1 MKFHK
6 FISTILHPI
15 VLPTLGVF
23 LYFVFVSQSFE
34 KRLQLIVLGLVF
46 ALTYVVPV
54 LLLLFL
60 RNFGFIKDFQ
70 VSTIKERR
78 VPVIFMILILYFLG
92 NTILQIPVIRN
103 LGILFYGTSL
113 SLICIYLLFSAKLK
127 SSLHLVSMGNMLG
140 FFLIMTNVNNLS
152 ILFIIILLIFLS
164 GILAS
169 SRLYLKA
176 HTPIELLIGFFLG
189 FTSQFLL
196 FISLQ

>member
-1 MKFHK
+1 MKLHK
-6 FISTILHPI
+6 FISTILHPT
-15 VLPTLGVF
+15 VLPTVGAF
-23 LYFVFVSQSFE
+23 LYFIFVTQTFE
-34 KRLQLIVLGLVF
+34 KRLQLIVLGLIFV
-46 ALTYVVPV
+46 LTYIVPI
-54 LLLLFL
+54 LLLFFL
-60 RNFGFIKDFQ
+60 KNFGFIKDFQ
-70 VSTIKERR
+70 VSSIKERR

-92 NTILQIPVIRN
+92 NTIIQIPMIRN

-113 SLICIYLLFSAKLK
+113 SLICIYILFSIKLK

-189 FTSQFLL
+189 FISQFLL

>member
-1 MKFHK
+1 MKSHK
-6 FISTILHPI
+6 VISTILHPN
-15 VLPTLGVF
+15 VLPTVGAF
-23 LYFVFVSQSFE
+23 LYFIFIDQTFE
-34 KRLQLIVLGLVF
+34 KGLQLIVVGLIF
-46 ALTYVVPV
+46 ILTYIVPI
-54 LLLLFL
+54 LLLFFL
-60 RNFGFIKDFQ
+60 KNFGFIKDFQ
-70 VSTIKERR
+70 LSTIKERR

-92 NTILQIPVIRN
+92 NTIIQIPMIRN

-113 SLICIYLLFSAKLK
+113 SLICIYILFSIKLK

-152 ILFIIILLIFLS
+152 ISFIIILLIFLS

-189 FTSQFLL
+189 FISQFLL
-196 FISLQ
+196 FTSLQ

>member
-78 VPVIFMILILYFLG
+78 FPVIFMIFLLYFLG
-92 NTILQIPVIRN
+92 NTIIQIPTIRN

-113 SLICIYLLFSAKLK
+113 SLSCIYVLFSVKLK
-127 SSLHLVSMGNMLG
+127 SSLHLVSMGNMIG
-140 FFLIMTNVNNLS
+140 FFLILTNINSLS
-152 ILFIIILLIFLS
+152 MLPIIILLILLS

-176 HTPIELLIGFFLG
+176 HTPVELLIGFSLG
-189 FTSQFLL
+189 IVCQFIL

>member
-1 MKFHK
+1 MKSHK
-6 FISTILHPI
+6 IISTILHPT
-15 VLPTLGVF
+15 VLPTVGAF
-23 LYFVFVSQSFE
+23 LYFIFIDQTFE
-34 KRLQLIVLGLVF
+34 KGLQLIVVGLIF
-46 ALTYVVPV
+46 ILTYIVPI
-54 LLLLFL
+54 LLLFFL
-60 RNFGFIKDFQ
+60 KNFGFIKDFQ
-70 VSTIKERR
+70 LSTIKERR

-92 NTILQIPVIRN
+92 NTIIQIPMIRN

-113 SLICIYLLFSAKLK
+113 SLICIYILFSIKLK

-152 ILFIIILLIFLS
+152 ISFIIILLIFLS

-189 FTSQFLL
+189 FISQFLL
-196 FISLQ
+196 FTSLQ

>member
-1 MKFHK
+1 MKFYK

-78 VPVIFMILILYFLG
+78 FPVIFMIFLLYFLG
-92 NTILQIPVIRN
+92 NTIIQIPTIRN

-113 SLICIYLLFSAKLK
+113 SLTCIYLLFSVKLK
-127 SSLHLVSMGNMLG
+127 SSLHLVSMGNMIG
-140 FFLIMTNVNNLS
+140 FFLIMTNINSLS
-152 ILFIIILLIFLS
+152 MLPIIILLILLS

-176 HTPIELLIGFFLG
+176 HTPVELLIGFFLG
-189 FTSQFLL
+189 IVCQFIL

>member
-1 MKFHK
+1 MKFYK

-78 VPVIFMILILYFLG
+78 FPVIFMIFLLYFLG
-92 NTILQIPVIRN
+92 NTIIQIPTIRN

-113 SLICIYLLFSAKLK
+113 SLTCIYVLFSVKLK
-127 SSLHLVSMGNMLG
+127 SSLHLVSMGNMIG
-140 FFLIMTNVNNLS
+140 FFLIMTNINSLS
-152 ILFIIILLIFLS
+152 MLPIIILLILLS

-176 HTPIELLIGFFLG
+176 HTPIELLIGFSLG
-189 FTSQFLL
+189 IVCQFIL

>member
-1 MKFHK
+1 MKLHK
-6 FISTILHPI
+6 FISTILHPT
-15 VLPTLGVF
+15 VLPTVGAF
-23 LYFVFVSQSFE
+23 LYFIFVTQTFE
-34 KRLQLIVLGLVF
+34 KRLQLIVLGLIFV
-46 ALTYVVPV
+46 LTYIVPI
-54 LLLLFL
+54 LLLFFL
-60 RNFGFIKDFQ
+60 KNFGFIKDFQ
-70 VSTIKERR
+70 VSSIKERR

-92 NTILQIPVIRN
+92 NTIIQIPMIRN

-113 SLICIYLLFSAKLK
+113 SLICIYILFSIKLK

-152 ILFIIILLIFLS
+152 ILFIILLLIFLS

-189 FTSQFLL
+189 FISQFLL

>member
-78 VPVIFMILILYFLG
+78 FPVIFMILLLYFLG
-92 NTILQIPVIRN
+92 NTIIQIPTIRN
-103 LGILFYGTSL
+103 LSILFYGTSL
-113 SLICIYLLFSAKLK
+113 SLTCIYVLFSVKLK
-127 SSLHLVSMGNMLG
+127 SSLHLVSMGNMIG
-140 FFLIMTNVNNLS
+140 FFLIMTNINSLS
-152 ILFIIILLIFLS
+152 MLPIIILLVLLS

-176 HTPIELLIGFFLG
+176 HTPVELLIGFSLG
-189 FTSQFLL
+189 IVCQFIL

>member
-60 RNFGFIKDFQ
+60 KNFGFIKDFQ

-78 VPVIFMILILYFLG
+78 FPVIFMIFLLYFLG
-92 NTILQIPVIRN
+92 NTIIQIPTIRN

-113 SLICIYLLFSAKLK
+113 SLTCIYVLFSVKLK
-127 SSLHLVSMGNMLG
+127 SSLHLVSMGNMIG
-140 FFLIMTNVNNLS
+140 FFLIMTNINSLS
-152 ILFIIILLIFLS
+152 MLPIIILLVLLS

-176 HTPIELLIGFFLG
+176 HTPVELLIGFSLG
-189 FTSQFLL
+189 IVCQFIL

>member
-1 MKFHK
+1 MKLHK
-6 FISTILHPI
+6 FISTILHPT
-15 VLPTLGVF
+15 VLPTVGAF
-23 LYFVFVSQSFE
+23 LYFIFVTQTFE
-34 KRLQLIVLGLVF
+34 KRLQLIVLGLIFV
-46 ALTYVVPV
+46 LTYIVPI
-54 LLLLFL
+54 LLLFFL
-60 RNFGFIKDFQ
+60 KNFGFIKDFQ
-70 VSTIKERR
+70 VSSIKERR

-113 SLICIYLLFSAKLK
+113 SLICIYILFSAKLK

-140 FFLIMTNVNNLS
+140 FFLIITNVNNLS

>member
-1 MKFHK
+1 MKLHK
-6 FISTILHPI
+6 FISTILHPT
-15 VLPTLGVF
+15 VLPTVGAF
-23 LYFVFVSQSFE
+23 LYFIFVTQTFE
-34 KRLQLIVLGLVF
+34 KRLQLIVLGLIFV
-46 ALTYVVPV
+46 LTYIVPI
-54 LLLLFL
+54 LLLFFL
-60 RNFGFIKDFQ
+60 KNFGFIKDFQ

-92 NTILQIPVIRN
+92 NTIIQIPMIRN

-113 SLICIYLLFSAKLK
+113 SLICIYVLFSIKLK

-189 FTSQFLL
+189 FISQFLL

>member
-78 VPVIFMILILYFLG
+78 FPVIFMIFLLYFLG
-92 NTILQIPVIRN
+92 NTIIQIPTIRN

-113 SLICIYLLFSAKLK
+113 SLTCIYLLFSVKLK
-127 SSLHLVSMGNMLG
+127 SSLHLVSMGNMIG
-140 FFLIMTNVNNLS
+140 FFLIMTNINSLS
-152 ILFIIILLIFLS
+152 MLPIIILLILLS

-176 HTPIELLIGFFLG
+176 HTPIELLIGFSLG
-189 FTSQFLL
+189 IVCQFIL
-196 FISLQ
+196 FITL

>member
-78 VPVIFMILILYFLG
+78 FPVIFMIFLLYFLG
-92 NTILQIPVIRN
+92 NTIIQIPTIRN
-103 LGILFYGTSL
+103 LSILFYGTSL
-113 SLICIYLLFSAKLK
+113 SLTCIYVLFSVKLK
-127 SSLHLVSMGNMLG
+127 SSLHLVSMGNMIG
-140 FFLIMTNVNNLS
+140 FFLIMTNINSLS
-152 ILFIIILLIFLS
+152 MLPIIILLILLS

-176 HTPIELLIGFFLG
+176 HTPIELLIGFSLG
-189 FTSQFLL
+189 IVCQFIL

>member
-23 LYFVFVSQSFE
+23 LYFVFVSQSFD

-78 VPVIFMILILYFLG
+78 FPVIFMIFLLYFLG
-92 NTILQIPVIRN
+92 NTIIQIPTIRN

-113 SLICIYLLFSAKLK
+113 SLTCIYLLFSVKLK
-127 SSLHLVSMGNMLG
+127 SSLHLVSMGNMIG
-140 FFLIMTNVNNLS
+140 FFLIMTNINSLS
-152 ILFIIILLIFLS
+152 MLPIIILLVLLS

-176 HTPIELLIGFFLG
+176 HTPIELLIGFSLG
-189 FTSQFLL
+189 IVCQFIL
-196 FISLQ
+196 FITL

>member
-78 VPVIFMILILYFLG
+78 FPVIFMIFLLYFLG
-92 NTILQIPVIRN
+92 NTIIQIPTIRN

-113 SLICIYLLFSAKLK
+113 SLTCIYLLFSVKLK
-127 SSLHLVSMGNMLG
+127 SSLHLVSMGNMIG
-140 FFLIMTNVNNLS
+140 FFLIMTNINSLS
-152 ILFIIILLIFLS
+152 MLPIIILLILLS

-176 HTPIELLIGFFLG
+176 HTPIELLIGFSLG
-189 FTSQFLL
+189 IVCQFIL

>member
-1 MKFHK
+1 MKLHK
-6 FISTILHPI
+6 FISTILHPT
-15 VLPTLGVF
+15 VLPTVGAF
-23 LYFVFVSQSFE
+23 LYFIFVTQTFE
-34 KRLQLIVLGLVF
+34 KRLQLIVLGLIFV
-46 ALTYVVPV
+46 LTYIVPI
-54 LLLLFL
+54 LLLFFL
-60 RNFGFIKDFQ
+60 KNFGFIKDFQ

-92 NTILQIPVIRN
+92 NTIIQIPMIRN

-113 SLICIYLLFSAKLK
+113 SLICIYVLFSIKLK

>member
-78 VPVIFMILILYFLG
+78 FPVIFMIFLLYFLG
-92 NTILQIPVIRN
+92 NTIIQIPTIRN

-113 SLICIYLLFSAKLK
+113 SLICIYILFSVKLK
-127 SSLHLVSMGNMLG
+127 SSLHLVSMGNMIG
-140 FFLIMTNVNNLS
+140 FFLIMTNINSLS
-152 ILFIIILLIFLS
+152 MLPIIILLILLS

-176 HTPIELLIGFFLG
+176 HTPVELLIGFSLG
-189 FTSQFLL
+189 IVCQFIL